1 MVKLPNQFSDLQD
14 LADIFAIADDID
26 RDRVE
31 SESSAQQKRDL
42 VSRVWPKLNL
52 INQWLDSHDDEE
64 AHSLGRLAEA
74 ACEVALEIGH
84 S

>member
-52 INQWLDSHDDEE
+52 INQWWIPMTMRKRICWEG
-64 AHSLGRLAEA
+64 SLKLLAK
-74 ACEVALEIGH
+74 
-84 S
+84 